1 MRINTT
7 LFGGLNL
14 LTHCPLV
21 GAVETYDFL
30 TAINESFNGIEERT
44 PLRDKPKQQFSID
57 FSNLSTDFIEQYVDI
72 RRKWAV
78 PFNQEIQYVGTAS
91 GDMIAC
97 DVNASDFRADSLA
110 LIKSGNDI
118 RIAEIEEVL
127 EDGLKL
133 YGAIDEIQD
142 ATITPLK
149 VCVIDGDIQ
158 RNFKLTH
165 VMNAVKFLVIDVNE
179 IVEEVPT
186 QFKDKDIYFLEFREV
201 GASFNSSISKQQ
213 DLIDYEIG
221 LFSTR
226 TRWNNARF
234 MRDWNV
240 VFKTRAELFKFKK
253 FLFRRLGKYREFWLP
268 TNERNLILKNTGNI
282 TTTVDVELINMNW
295 RDRKN
300 LAFKVNG
307 EWLARTATTVSTVNG
322 NTRFVLDQ
330 PLNVNSSDV
339 ELISYLGLYRLNTD
353 TIDIDFLGNGV
364 AKSSL
369 SLVELNG

>member
-7 LFGGLNL
+7 LFGSLNL

-44 PLRDKPKQQFSID
+44 PLRDKPKQKFSIG

-78 PFNQEIQYVGTAS
+78 PFNQEIQYVGTVS

-127 EDGLKL
+127 ADGLKL
-133 YGAIDEIQD
+133 YSAIDEIQD
-142 ATITPLK
+142 ATIAPLK
-149 VCVIDGDIQ
+149 ICIIDGDIQ
-158 RNFKLTH
+158 RNLKLTH
-165 VMNAVKFLVIDVNE
+165 VVNGVKFLVVDVNE
-179 IVEEVPT
+179 IQEEYPI
-186 QFKDKDIYFLEFREV
+186 QFKSKDIYFLEFKESD
-201 GASFNSSISKQQ
+201 ASFISSISKQQ
-213 DLIDYEIG
+213 DLIDYDVG

-226 TRWNNARF
+226 THWNNSKFFRE
-234 MRDWNV
+234 WNP

-253 FLFRRLGKYREFWLP
+253 FMFRRLGKFREFWLP

-282 TTTVDVELINMNW
+282 TTTVDVELINVNW

-300 LAFKVNG
+300 LAFKVGG
-307 EWLARTATTVSTVNG
+307 EWIARTATLVSTVNG

-330 PLNVNSSDV
+330 PLNVNASNV

-353 TIDIDFLGNGV
+353 TIEIDFLGNSV
-364 AKSSL
+364 ARSSL
-369 SLVELNG
+369 ALVELNG

>member
-7 LFGGLNL
+7 LFGSLNL

-78 PFNQEIQYVGTAS
+78 PFNQEIQYIGTVS

-118 RIAEIEEVL
+118 RIVEIEEVL

-133 YGAIDEIQD
+133 YSVIDEIQD
-142 ATITPLK
+142 ATIAPLK
-149 VCVIDGDIQ
+149 ICIIDGDIQ

-179 IVEEVPT
+179 IIEEVPN
-186 QFKDKDIYFLEFREV
+186 QFKDKDIYFLEFKES
-201 GASFNSSISKQQ
+201 GTTFNSAISKQQ
-213 DLIDYEIG
+213 DLIDYDIG

-240 VFKTRAELFKFKK
+240 VFKTRDELFNFKK
-253 FLFRRLGKYREFWLP
+253 FMFRRLGKYREFWLP
-268 TNERNLILKNTGNI
+268 TNERNLILKSTGNI
-282 TTTVDVELINMNW
+282 TTTIDVELINVNW